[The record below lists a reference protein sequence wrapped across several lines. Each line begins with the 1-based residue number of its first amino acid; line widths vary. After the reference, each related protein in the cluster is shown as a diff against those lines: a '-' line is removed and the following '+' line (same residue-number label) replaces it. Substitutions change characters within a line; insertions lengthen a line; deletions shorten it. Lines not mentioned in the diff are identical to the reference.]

1 MGSKDNDQNDESKDT
16 VQSNNYQQWKKHT
29 PLLYDTLINHHLTH
43 PSSCIRWGHRLGE
56 EQNHIIQRVYYCER
70 GAAPNTIISAN
81 VKIAKPRTTDPMKM
95 DKFEETLS
103 SPSVTVLTRIPT
115 PNGTE
120 VNKIYTCEQNLN
132 ILFTKSDLNE
142 LHVWDLSSPESF
154 IPVATLTGHSEGSC
168 DSNFAL
174 DSSVI
179 EPRVLSGDRD
189 GIILMWSLDN
199 NPKSTP
205 GRDANGMIP
214 PLSKFEGHQATVE
227 DVCFNPSSSSEF
239 CSVGDDQKLLFWD
252 ARASNSKI
260 SEALQRECVDLHCV
274 DWNPSDLN
282 LLVVGTASGA
292 TFVVDRRKIGG
303 GEGIEPL
310 HKLHQHQEPVF
321 RVGWRPDSTVHY
333 ASGGDDCF
341 VCIWDIS
348 QLGAQSESMGEAQ
361 ESKEVIFKHCGHRGS
376 VQDLHWNPVIPW
388 TLASVSEDAAWV
400 ILSEPFPPLSS
411 STPVCRSSSRSS

>member
-1 MGSKDNDQNDESKDT
+1 MVSAGARKWTRLIMGSKDNDQNDESKDT

-81 VKIAKPRTTDPMKM
+81 V
-95 DKFEETLS
+95 
-103 SPSVTVLTRIPT
+103 LTRIPT

-142 LHVWDLSSPESF
+142 LHVWDLSSPERQVERDVEHVDLIRSLSF

-179 EPRVLSGDRD
+179 EPRVFCHVLSGDRD

-199 NPKSTP
+199 NPKSTCAFA
-205 GRDANGMIP
+205 G
-214 PLSKFEGHQATVE
+214 VE
-227 DVCFNPSSSSEF
+227 VPWQ
-239 CSVGDDQKLLFWD
+239 VGDDQKLLFWD
-252 ARASNSKI
+252 ARASNS
-260 SEALQRECVDLHCV
+260 
-274 DWNPSDLN
+274 
-282 LLVVGTASGA
+282 
-292 TFVVDRRKIGG
+292 KIGG

-400 ILSEPFPPLSS
+400 WRPIDFLYRPHDECLRDLEKMQNDLKGSGE
-411 STPVCRSSSRSS
+411 